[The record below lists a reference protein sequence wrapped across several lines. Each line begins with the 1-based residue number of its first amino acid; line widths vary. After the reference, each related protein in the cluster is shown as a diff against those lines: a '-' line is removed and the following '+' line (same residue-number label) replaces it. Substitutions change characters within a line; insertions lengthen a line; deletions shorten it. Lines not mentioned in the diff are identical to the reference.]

1 MNTNFKVIGSLL
13 TGFALVLLIILAF
26 VKTDVDKQSAVLCQ
40 TYEKANLDMNT
51 CPAHQS
57 NFSWMIVLAFGVGFL
72 LLGVGVYFFL
82 LHRTSFIEEKTSFK
96 SVDTSKLDEEE
107 KTIYDFLKSK
117 EGSVYQT
124 DLIKETNFSKV
135 KITRLLDKM
144 ETKGIVERKRRG
156 MTNLIVLR

>member
-13 TGFALVLLIILAF
+13 TGFAIVLLVLLAF

-40 TYEKANLDMNT
+40 TYEKANLDMAT

-72 LLGVGVYFFL
+72 LLGVGIYFFL
-82 LHRTSFIEEKTSFK
+82 LHRNPAVEEKAAFK
-96 SVDTSKLDEEE
+96 SVDTSKLDAQE
-107 KTIYDFLKSK
+107 KTIYDFLNSK

-124 DLIKETNFSKV
+124 DLIKETGFSKV
-135 KITRLLDKM
+135 KITRLLDRL
-144 ETKGIVERKRRG
+144 ESKGIVERKRRG
-156 MTNLIVLR
+156 MANIIVLK